1 MDKPGGFS
9 IRIFLPDGSPDGLR
23 IIEKSN
29 WSGRGVVCP
38 RPLFPKAKSRPE
50 FVKTGV
56 YILLGPSDV
65 GDIQKLY
72 IGEGDPVLP
81 RLDQHAA
88 KKDFWTSVIFFI
100 SKDENLNKAHIQ
112 YLESKLITLARE
124 AQRCELDNNNSPELP
139 TLSEMDAADAEGF
152 LAEMILC
159 LPVLGVTA
167 FSRPTVVNREKML
180 YLKARGIEGR
190 GYETNDGFVVIKG
203 ATANKTEVPS
213 IHSFLSSLRTNLI
226 ARKILM
232 PQGDCLVLTQDYVFN
247 SPSSAAGVLTG
258 RSANGRVEWK
268 DKNGRTLKEIQEGQI
283 AGSGSQTES

>member
-1 MDKPGGFS
+1 MDKPSGFS

-38 RPLFPKAKSRPE
+38 RPLFPKAKSRSE
-50 FVKTGV
+50 FGKTGV
-56 YILLGPSDV
+56 YILLGPSEV
-65 GDIQKLY
+65 GDVQRLY

-88 KKDFWTSVIFFI
+88 KKDFWTSAIFFI
-100 SKDENLNKAHIQ
+100 SKDETLNKAHIQ

-124 AQRCELDNNNSPELP
+124 VQRCELDNTTAPELP

-152 LAEMILC
+152 LTEMILC

-167 FSRPTVVNREKML
+167 FTRPTVANREKL
-180 YLKARGIEGR
+180 LHLKARGIEGR

-203 ATANKTEVPS
+203 STANKTEVPS
-213 IHSFLSSLRTNLI
+213 VQNFVSSLRKSLI
-226 ARKILM
+226 DRNILK
-232 PQGDCLVLTQDYVFN
+232 PQGDHLVLTQDYVFN
-247 SPSSAAGVLTG
+247 SPSSAACALTG

-268 DKNGRTLKEIQEGQI
+268 DKTGRTLKDIQESQI
-283 AGSGSQTES
+283 AGKET

>member
-1 MDKPGGFS
+1 MDKPSGFS

-38 RPLFPKAKSRPE
+38 RPLFPKAKSRSE
-50 FVKTGV
+50 FGKTGV
-56 YILLGPSDV
+56 YILLGPSEV
-65 GDIQKLY
+65 GDVQRLY

-124 AQRCELDNNNSPELP
+124 AQRCELDNTNSPELP

-159 LPVLGVTA
+159 LPILGVTA
-167 FSRPTVVNREKML
+167 FSRPETASREKLL
-180 YLKARGIEGR
+180 YIKARGIKAQGH
-190 GYETNDGFVVIKG
+190 ETNEGFLVLKG
-203 ATANKTEVPS
+203 STSSITQTPS
-213 IHSFLSSLRTNLI
+213 AHQYITNLRDNL
-226 ARKILM
+226 RKRGIL
-232 PQGDCLVLTQDYVFN
+232 QKKREFYVLTENYTFN
-247 SPSSAAGVLTG
+247 SPSTAAAVMTG
-258 RSANGRVEWK
+258 RNENGRVLWK
-268 DKNGRTLKEIQEGQI
+268 DKSGRTLKEIQESQI
-283 AGSGSQTES
+283 AGKEI